1 MILDDVCPIGE
12 RGATQAGERVANWE
26 AGVQVCR
33 DSALDQSDG
42 KEKAD
47 RRRNSR
53 I

>member
-26 AGVQVCR
+26 AGVQVCS
-33 DSALDQSDG
+33 DSALDQSGG

-47 RRRNSR
+47 RKRNSR